1 LHKGSIAF
9 DAVNTRI
16 VGGINPDDQSF
27 VRYFGKLAQNLP
39 QGLLA
44 QLGSSTR
51 AGGKRCQFKNLLARH
66 T

>member
-1 LHKGSIAF
+1 LHQGSTVVE
-9 DAVNTRI
+9 AVNTCI
-16 VGGINPDDQSF
+16 VGCISSDDQTF
-27 VRYFGKLAQNLP
+27 VRYFGKLAQNLR

-51 AGGKRCQFKNLLARH
+51 AGRKRREFKNLLARH